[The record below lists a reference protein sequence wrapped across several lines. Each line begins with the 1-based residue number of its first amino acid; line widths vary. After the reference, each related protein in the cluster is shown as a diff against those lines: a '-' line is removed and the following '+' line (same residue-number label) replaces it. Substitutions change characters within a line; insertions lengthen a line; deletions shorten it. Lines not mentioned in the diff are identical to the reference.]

1 MKMHAENDSSVLL
14 VEDVPL
20 ARRSYC
26 KHLSQNGFRV
36 LEASSI
42 FEALET
48 IAKHQVGTV
57 VLDINL
63 PDGEGYELIER
74 MREQQKS
81 YPFMQFVI
89 ISAHVTTESAIRAM
103 RLSVSEILTKPFTP
117 TDLRE
122 AVQRSSSRERLL
134 RKNAAIE
141 HLALEALIYVRS
153 QADTA
158 VDRLTHHLSTAI
170 INKRDLKQQ
179 CVADPIT
186 QLKKVKSE
194 ILLLNVLSRE
204 FSGMVS
210 ISDWHMVLTI
220 YESHL
225 KNAPITVKGIAAS
238 SDVPLSTALRKLSQ
252 MEKSNLIVRKG
263 DPNDARRTFVHF
275 SEQGL
280 DQIQTY
286 FLMAEDF
293 RRGA

>member
-1 MKMHAENDSSVLL
+1 
-14 VEDVPL
+14 
-20 ARRSYC
+20 
-26 KHLSQNGFRV
+26 LSQNGFRV

-42 FEALET
+42 FEALEA

-74 MREQQKS
+74 VREQQKS

-89 ISAHVTTESAIRAM
+89 ISAHVTTEGAIRAM
-103 RLSVSEILTKPFTP
+103 RLSISELLTKPFKP
-117 TDLRE
+117 VDFRE
-122 AVQRSSSRERLL
+122 AVQRASSRERLL

-141 HLALEALIYVRS
+141 NSALESLIYVKS

-179 CVADPIT
+179 CVANPIR
-186 QLKKVKSE
+186 QLKTVKPE
-194 ILLLNVLSRE
+194 IALLNVLCRE
-204 FSGMVS
+204 FSVLVS
-210 ISDWHMVLTI
+210 ISAWHMLLTI
-220 YESHL
+220 YEAYL
-225 KNAPITVKGIAAS
+225 KNAPVTVKGIAAAC
-238 SDVPLSTALRKLSQ
+238 DVPLSSALRKLAE

-263 DPNDARRTFVHF
+263 DPNDARRTFVHL

-280 DQIQTY
+280 DQIQAY
-286 FLMAEDF
+286 FFMAEDF
-293 RRGA
+293 HAVAKCTG